1 MLDLQQRIAAIRQR
15 LESIERAH
23 PNALLAAWITTLI
36 VGVAILGGSTW
47 LVYDIFHDLPTTSE
61 LRDVGSMAQATT
73 LYDRNNQP
81 AFTIFQERRIERPL
95 SDISPHLVDAV
106 IAVEDQRFYE
116 HRGIDL
122 IRVFAAAAANLRE
135 HRAAQGG
142 STLTQQLA
150 RQSFLTSDK
159 TLRRKVKEA
168 ILAWRLEREFTK
180 QQLLEM
186 YLNKVYFGDGL
197 YGVEAASL
205 GFFGKHARDVDVSEA
220 ALLAG
225 LVKSPS
231 TYAPTINL
239 ERAVA
244 RRNVVLQAMRDTRV
258 IDAATYQIALRSQP
272 HLADALRSEETYGQ
286 YFKEEV
292 RKQLVQRFG
301 WERVYIGGL
310 KVYTTLDPA
319 MQQAAEGEVARSLA
333 EIEKRQLNRV
343 TPLAPSTDPL
353 QAALV
358 ALDPTT
364 GEVRAMV
371 GGRNFDQSRFN
382 RATQARRQ
390 AGSAFKPF
398 VYASALEQGFT
409 AATVITGLDNP
420 IATLQGAWVPD
431 DHGGSGDMTMRAALK
446 TSSNRA
452 AVQMLQQIGI
462 PTAVRYAERLGVGG
476 LPEVPSLALGSGEV
490 TLMSMT
496 AAYSAF
502 ANQGMFA
509 QPSLIRRVDDS
520 SGEVLYM
527 SSTREDRVTSEA
539 TAFIMTSMMSDVIN
553 GGTAWQARRV
563 GFTLP
568 AAGKTGTTNDYRD
581 AWFVGFTPHLVTGVW
596 IGYDMPRTIIA
607 NGYAGELAVPL
618 WGRFMEAATRNDKP
632 DRFTMPATVVPV
644 TVCRLSGKLP
654 TAGCES
660 AVMFDRDGNPTDR
673 SMLYT
678 EYFVRGTEPTDYCPL
693 HRGLDVLA
701 SSGDAQTGSAVT
713 ATSGTGTPQQSPT
726 DAATGGA
733 HPAQNAP
740 PAAVPA
746 ASMPDPSDAQ
756 PPKRGFWGRIFR
768 R

>member
-15 LESIERAH
+15 LEPIARAH
-23 PNALLAAWITTLI
+23 PNAFLAAAITAFACVL
-36 VGVAILGGSTW
+36 VILGGSTW
-47 LVYDIFHDLPTTSE
+47 LVYDIFHDLPSASE
-61 LRDVGSMAQATT
+61 LRGVGSMAQATT

-81 AFTIFQERRIERPL
+81 AFTIFQERRIETPL
-95 SDISPHLVDAV
+95 SDISPHLVHAV
-106 IAVEDQRFYE
+106 ISVEDQRFYD

-122 IRVFAAAAANLRE
+122 IRIFAAAVTNLRE

-159 TLRRKVKEA
+159 TLRRKLKEA

-180 QQLLEM
+180 DQLLEL

-205 GFFGKHARDVDVSEA
+205 GFFGKHARDVDVAEA

-231 TYAPTINL
+231 TYAPTLNL

-244 RRNVVLQAMRDTRV
+244 RRNVVLQAMRDTNV
-258 IDAATYQIALRSQP
+258 IDAATYTMALRSQP
-272 HLADALRSEETYGQ
+272 HLTDALRSEETSGQ

-301 WERVYIGGL
+301 WDRVYMGGL
-310 KVYTTLDPA
+310 KVYTTIDLD
-319 MQQAAEGEVARSLA
+319 MQKAAEGEVARA
-333 EIEKRQLNRV
+333 VGEIEQRKLKLVKQ
-343 TPLAPSTDPL
+343 PQASTDPL

-364 GEVRAMV
+364 GEVRALV
-371 GGRNFDQSRFN
+371 GGRSFDQSRFD

-409 AATVITGLDNP
+409 PATVITDLDTP

-431 DHGGSGDMTMRAALK
+431 DHGGSGAMTMRAALK

-452 AVQMLQQIGI
+452 AAQLLQQIGI
-462 PTAVRYAERLGVGG
+462 PTAVRYAQRLGIGG

-496 AAYSAF
+496 SAYSAF
-502 ANQGMFA
+502 ANQGSFTP
-509 QPSLIRRVDDS
+509 PSLIRRVDDA
-520 SGEVLYM
+520 SGRVLYM
-527 SSTREDRVTSEA
+527 SSTREDRALSEA
-539 TAFIMTSMMSDVIN
+539 TAFIMTSMMSDVID

-581 AWFVGFTPHLVTGVW
+581 AWFIGFTPHLVAGVW

-618 WGRFMEAATRNDKP
+618 WGRFMAAATRNDKP
-632 DRFTMPATVVPV
+632 DRFTMPPTVVPV
-644 TVCRLSGKLP
+644 TICRLSGKLP
-654 TAGCES
+654 TEACES
-660 AVMFDRDGNPTDR
+660 AVMFDRDGNPIDR
-673 SMLYT
+673 SMVYT
-678 EYFVRGTEPTDYCPL
+678 EYFVRGTEPTAYCPL
-693 HRGLDVLA
+693 HRDLDVVA
-701 SSGDAQTGSAVT
+701 TSGDAKTGSGVA
-713 ATSGTGTPQQSPT
+713 ATSGTATPQLSPT
-726 DAATGGA
+726 EMPKADTHPGNNAA
-733 HPAQNAP
+733 
-740 PAAVPA
+740 PAALPA
-746 ASMPDPSDAQ
+746 ASAPDNSDSQ
-756 PPKRGFWGRIFR
+756 PRKRGFWGTIFR

>member
-1 MLDLQQRIAAIRQR
+1 M
-15 LESIERAH
+15 
-23 PNALLAAWITTLI
+23 WF
-36 VGVAILGGSTW
+36 
-47 LVYDIFHDLPTTSE
+47 VYDVFHDLPSASE
-61 LRDVGSMAQATT
+61 LRGVGSMAQATT
-73 LYDRNNQP
+73 LYDKNNQP
-81 AFTIFQERRIERPL
+81 VFTIFQERRIETPL
-95 SDISPHLVDAV
+95 SDISPHLVGAV

-122 IRVFAAAAANLRE
+122 IRIFAAAMANLRE

-180 QQLLEM
+180 EQLLET

-205 GFFGKHARDVDVSEA
+205 GFFGKHARDVDVAEA

-231 TYAPTINL
+231 TYAPTINF

-244 RRNVVLQAMRDTRV
+244 RRNVVLQAMLDTSA
-258 IDAATYQIALRSQP
+258 IDASTYQMAVRSQP

-301 WERVYIGGL
+301 WERVYMGGL

-319 MQQAAEGEVARSLA
+319 MQQAGEAEVARSLA
-333 EIEKRQLNRV
+333 EIEKRQLQRV
-343 TPLAPSTDPL
+343 KQPASSTAPL

-358 ALDPTT
+358 SLDPSA
-364 GEVRAMV
+364 GEVRALV
-371 GGRNFDQSRFN
+371 GGRNFDQSRFD

-409 AATVITGLDNP
+409 PATVITDLDNP
-420 IATLQGAWVPD
+420 IATLQGDWVPD
-431 DHGGSGDMTMRAALK
+431 DHGGSGALTMRAALK

-452 AVQMLQQIGI
+452 AAQLLQQIGI
-462 PTAVRYAERLGVGG
+462 PTAVRYAQRLGIGG

-496 AAYSAF
+496 SAYSAF
-502 ANQGMFA
+502 ANQGMFRP
-509 QPSLIRRVDDS
+509 PSLIRRVDDS
-520 SGEVLYM
+520 SGRVLYM
-527 SSTREDRVTSEA
+527 SSPREDRAVSEA

-568 AAGKTGTTNDYRD
+568 AAGKTGTTNDYHD
-581 AWFVGFTPHLVTGVW
+581 AWFIGFTPHLVTGVW

-618 WGRFMEAATRNDKP
+618 WGRFMAAATRNDKP

-644 TVCRLSGKLP
+644 TICRLSGKLP

-660 AVMFDRDGNPTDR
+660 AVMFDGDGNPTDR

-678 EYFVRGTEPTDYCPL
+678 EYFVRGTEPTAYCPL
-693 HRGLDVLA
+693 HRDVDVIA
-701 SSGDAQTGSAVT
+701 TSGEPKAGSGIV
-713 ATSGTGTPQQSPT
+713 ATSGTPTPQVSPT
-726 DAATGGA
+726 EAPKAVASPGDR
-733 HPAQNAP
+733 PAPAP
-740 PAAVPA
+740 GPA
-746 ASMPDPSDAQ
+746 ASAPDNSDSQ
-756 PPKRGFWGRIFR
+756 PRQRGFWGRIFR